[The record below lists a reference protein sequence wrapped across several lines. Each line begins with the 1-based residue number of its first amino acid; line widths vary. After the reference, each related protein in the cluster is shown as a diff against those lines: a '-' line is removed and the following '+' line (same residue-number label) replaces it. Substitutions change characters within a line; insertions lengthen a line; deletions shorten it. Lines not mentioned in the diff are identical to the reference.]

1 MEWEEAL
8 KKLPRKPGKDILSIR
23 VSYWS
28 NIHDHADKTYEDA
41 WTLTLHTV
49 PSFWKD
55 AKGWKKSVYS
65 SPMTFRG
72 KAEDEVKQKAIE
84 FITDAPWV

>member
-1 MEWEEAL
+1 VEWEEAL
-8 KKLPRKPGKDILSIR
+8 KKLPRKSDKDILSI
-23 VSYWS
+23 
-28 NIHDHADKTYEDA
+28 HLFEPHGHASCDDV

-65 SPMTFRG
+65 SPMTFKG
-72 KAEDEVKQKAIE
+72 KTENEVKQKAIE

>member
-1 MEWEEAL
+1 VEWEEAL

-28 NIHDHADKTYEDA
+28 NIHDHLCFWALII
-41 WTLTLHTV
+41 TLTLHTV